1 MDDGSGSGK
10 RADAN
15 AEAVARRLL
24 AMAEE
29 GTAAIAAGD
38 FRLIRGIEDL
48 DRLLADLSSKPTRI
62 RERGAA

>member
-1 MDDGSGSGK
+1 MDEGSSSGK

-24 AMAEE
+24 AVAEE

-38 FRLIRGIEDL
+38 FRLIRGIADL